1 MLFGLFMV
9 GYVQLQCSIL
19 SSANAEVVK
28 WTPTNA
34 QLDSVPDCRIL
45 VAPIAGVYHL
55 DAEYGNGIGPKIKY
69 MEEWK
74 AFGYFNESDRIEWLM
89 DAAQDDLYEVF
100 LEWSAEGSV
109 VGNPYQI
116 IVGNQKLDLQVEDS
130 GSWEVFKRKKIG
142 ELQIPV
148 GIHRLTVQPDP
159 QVEKGGYMDV
169 RKVEL
174 VMKK

>member
-1 MLFGLFMV
+1 MFVPFMI
-9 GYVQLQCSIL
+9 GYVLLQCSIM
-19 SSANAEVVK
+19 SSAKAEVMT
-28 WTPTNA
+28 WA
-34 QLDSVPDCRIL
+34 QTSTQQDTVPDCRML
-45 VAPIAGVYHL
+45 VAPIAGVFHL
-55 DAEYGNGIGPKIKY
+55 DAAYGKGIGPKIKY

-74 AFGYFNESDRIEWLM
+74 AFGYFNESERIEWLL

-116 IVGNQKLDLQVEDS
+116 IVGNQMLDLQVEDS

-142 ELQIPV
+142 ELHIPE

-159 QVEKGGYMDV
+159 EVEKGGYLDV
-169 RKVEL
+169 RKIEL
-174 VMKK
+174 VVKK